1 MRTLIAVGLA
11 GAALAGL
18 AACNKPASAPGGVT
32 TAPSA
37 APAAP
42 ASGPLSIQDLP
53 HRKPGLWRQTLA
65 IEGMDQ
71 QMPATEVCLDQ
82 ASEAKMS
89 MLGQRMNKDKCAS
102 QSFSRNLDGSISFNV
117 SCEMGPNIKTV
128 SNGTISGDFNANY
141 TAVINTTTAGGAGE
155 RMSGVHKMTITA
167 TWIGP
172 CAPGQKGGDVIM
184 PDGRKI
190 NLTDAPTGAR

>member
-11 GAALAGL
+11 VAGL
-18 AACNKPASAPGGVT
+18 AGCNKPAPTPGGAT

-53 HRKPGLWRQTLA
+53 HRKPGLWRQTMA
-65 IEGMDQ
+65 MEGMDR
-71 QMPATEVCLDQ
+71 QMPATEICLDQ

-89 MLGQRMNKDKCAS
+89 MLGQHVNKDKCAS
-102 QSFSRNLDGSISFNV
+102 QSFSRNLDGSISFSV
-117 SCEMGPNIKTV
+117 SCEMGQNMKTV
-128 SNGTISGDFNANY
+128 SNGTISGDFNATY
-141 TAVINTTTAGGAGE
+141 TTVINTSTTGGPSE
-155 RMSGVHKMTITA
+155 RMNGTHKITITA

-172 CAPGQKGGDVIM
+172 CAPDQKGGDMIM

-190 NLTDAPTGAR
+190 SLIDTPAGAR